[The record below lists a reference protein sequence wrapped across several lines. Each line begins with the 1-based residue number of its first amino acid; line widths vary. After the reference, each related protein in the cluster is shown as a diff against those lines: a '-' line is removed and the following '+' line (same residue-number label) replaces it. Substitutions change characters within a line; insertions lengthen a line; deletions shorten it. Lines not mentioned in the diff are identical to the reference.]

1 MISENIFL
9 TERRIMKILNL
20 GSLNIDRIYQ
30 VEHFVEPK
38 ETVKAV
44 AYKES
49 CGGKGLNQ
57 SIALAKAGVDVYHAG
72 CVGQDGE
79 MLVSILKQYGVKT
92 DYLRYST
99 KPSGHAVIQVNG
111 EGQNNIIIC
120 GGANDD
126 VTEPYIDEVLAG
138 FSKEDVL
145 LLQNEISNV
154 GYAIGK
160 AHERGMKIV
169 VNPSPVNQAL
179 EIYSLH
185 KVDYFI
191 LNEVEGKYL
200 SGKES
205 DRPEEMMEGLKAKF
219 PQAAFVLTL
228 GENGAYYFD
237 AKSCLYQKCYQ
248 VEVVDTTGAGD
259 TFSGYFLA
267 GFVQGR
273 GIEESLRRASMAAA
287 LVVSRHGA
295 APSIPDLQ
303 EVNEILEKEGKR

>member
-1 MISENIFL
+1 
-9 TERRIMKILNL
+9 MKILNL
-20 GSLNIDRIYQ
+20 GALNIDRIYQ

-38 ETVKAV
+38 ETIKAV
-44 AYKES
+44 AYEEL

-57 SIALAKAGVDVYHAG
+57 SIALAKAGADVYHAG
-72 CVGQDGE
+72 CIGQDGE
-79 MLVSILKQYGVKT
+79 MLVNLLREYGVKT

-99 KPSGHAVIQVNG
+99 GPSGHAVIQVNE

-126 VTEPYIDEVLAG
+126 VTEFYIDEVLAD
-138 FSKEDVL
+138 FSREDMI
-145 LLQNEISNV
+145 LLQNEIPNV
-154 GYAIGK
+154 DYAIRK

-169 VNPSPVNQAL
+169 INPSPVNQAL
-179 EIYSLH
+179 ETYELRSI
-185 KVDYFI
+185 DYFI

-205 DRPEEMMEGLKAKF
+205 DRPGEMMEGLREKF
-219 PQAAFVLTL
+219 PQAAFILTL

-237 AKSCLYQKCYQ
+237 AKDCVYQASYQ
-248 VEVVDTTGAGD
+248 VESVDTTGAGD

-267 GFVQGR
+267 GLVQGR
-273 GIEESLRRASMAAA
+273 GIEECLRRASMAAA
-287 LVVSRHGA
+287 LAVSRHGA

-303 EVNEILEKEGKR
+303 EVNKILEQEGKRS

>member
-1 MISENIFL
+1 
-9 TERRIMKILNL
+9 MKILNL

-38 ETVKAV
+38 ETIKAV
-44 AYKES
+44 AYKEL

-57 SIALAKAGVDVYHAG
+57 SIALAKAGADVYHAG
-72 CVGQDGE
+72 CIGQDGA
-79 MLVSILKQYGVKT
+79 MLVSILREHGVKT
-92 DYLRYST
+92 DYLRHST
-99 KPSGHAVIQVNG
+99 KPSGHAVIQVNE

-126 VTEPYIDEVLAG
+126 VTESYIDEVLAD
-138 FSKEDVL
+138 FSKEDMI

-154 GYAIGK
+154 GYAIRK
-160 AHERGMKIV
+160 AREKGMKIV

-179 EIYSLH
+179 ETYGLH
-185 KVDYFI
+185 RVDYFI

-205 DRPEEMMEGLKAKF
+205 DRPEEMMEGLKEKF
-219 PQAAFVLTL
+219 PQSAFVLTL

-237 AKSCLYQKCYQ
+237 AKSCVYQKSYQ
-248 VEVVDTTGAGD
+248 VEAVDTTGAGD

-267 GFVQGR
+267 GLVQGR
-273 GIEESLRRASMAAA
+273 GIEENLRCASMAAA
-287 LVVSRHGA
+287 LAVGRHGA
-295 APSIPDLQ
+295 APSIPNMQ
-303 EVNEILEKEGKR
+303 EVNAILEKE

>member
-1 MISENIFL
+1 
-9 TERRIMKILNL
+9 MKILNL
-20 GSLNIDRIYQ
+20 GSLNIDKIYR

-38 ETVKAV
+38 ETIKAA
-44 AYKES
+44 AYEEL

-57 SIALAKAGVDVYHAG
+57 SIALAKAGAEVYHAG
-72 CVGQDGE
+72 CIGQDGG
-79 MLVSILKQYGVKT
+79 MLVNILEEYGVKT
-92 DYLRYST
+92 DYLRHST

-120 GGANDD
+120 GGSNDD
-126 VTEPYIDEVLAG
+126 VTEAYIEEVLAD
-138 FSKEDVL
+138 FSREDMI

-154 GYAIGK
+154 DFAIRK

-169 VNPSPVNQAL
+169 VNPSPVNKAL
-179 EIYSLH
+179 ETYGLES
-185 KVDYFI
+185 VDYFI

-205 DRPEEMMEGLKAKF
+205 DRPEDIMEGLKEKF

-237 AKSCLYQKCYQ
+237 AKSCVYQKSYD
-248 VEVVDTTGAGD
+248 VEAVDTTGAGD

-267 GFVQGR
+267 GLVQGR
-273 GIEESLRRASMAAA
+273 GIEENLRSASMAAA
-287 LVVSRHGA
+287 LAVSRHGA
-295 APSIPDLQ
+295 APSIPALQ
-303 EVNEILEKEGKR
+303 EVNEILEKERRL